1 MDYAT
6 IKLIIM
12 KHILKQKLVIITF
25 SVLVSMLFAPA
36 LASAASQILVG
47 GTASVINTGG
57 ELSFEEY
64 NSNVSVDSAT
74 GDISGYV
81 WSDDLGWIDFG
92 NNGGTNPVKID
103 IDEGTVSGL
112 AYVVNTEGTVDF
124 TNYNS
129 NTEVDRASGV
139 MSGYG
144 WSEDIGWID
153 FTGVNLSGT
162 LIETGTNILP
172 VVLSAIFLMAFVIFA
187 TANRRNKTLKI
198 R

>member
-1 MDYAT
+1 MNYAT
-6 IKLIIM
+6 IELIIM
-12 KHILKQKLVIITF
+12 KHILKQKLVVITF
-25 SVLVSMLFAPA
+25 SVLVGMLFTPA

-47 GTASVINTGG
+47 GTASVINTEG

-81 WSDDLGWIDFG
+81 WSEDLGWIDFG

-103 IDEGTVSGL
+103 LDNGKVSGL
-112 AYVVNTEGTVDF
+112 AYVINTEGTVDF

-129 NTEVDRASGV
+129 NTEVDLASGI

-144 WSEDIGWID
+144 WSEDVGWID
-153 FTGVNLSGT
+153 FTGVDLSGT
-162 LIETGTNILP
+162 LIETGANILP
-172 VVLSAIFLMAFVIFA
+172 VILSSIILMAFVIFA
-187 TANRRNKTLKI
+187 TVNRWNTTLKM

>member
-1 MDYAT
+1 
-6 IKLIIM
+6 M

-57 ELSFEEY
+57 DVYFEEY
-64 NSNVSVDSAT
+64 NSNVAVDSAT
-74 GDISGYV
+74 GNMSGYV
-81 WSDDLGWIDFG
+81 WSEDLGWIDFS
-92 NNGGTNPVKID
+92 NNGGVDQVKID
-103 IDEGTVSGL
+103 LDDGTVTGL
-112 AYVVNTEGTVDF
+112 AYVMNTGGNVDF

-129 NTEVDRASGV
+129 NTEVDLASGI

-144 WSEDIGWID
+144 WSEDVGWID
-153 FTGVNLSGT
+153 FTGVDLSGT
-162 LIETGTNILP
+162 LIETGANILP
-172 VVLSAIFLMAFVIFA
+172 VVLSAIVLMAFVIFA
-187 TANRRNKTLKI
+187 TVNRRNKTLKM